1 MTTEEGRKHS
11 PPYVSYK
18 TFESFMTKLQQ
29 QLPTRIDR
37 SYLGRNVLRK
47 HWNTIDVRNAVFES
61 D

>member
-18 TFESFMTKLQQ
+18 TFESFITKLQQ
-29 QLPTRIDR
+29 QVPTRIDR
-37 SYLGRNVLRK
+37 SYLGGNVLRQ
-47 HWNTIDVRNAVFES
+47 HRYPIDVGNAVFES

>member
-18 TFESFMTKLQQ
+18 TFGNFINTLQKQ
-29 QLPTRIDR
+29 VPSRIVMVASGGKCSPAARVRHD
-37 SYLGRNVLRK
+37 G
-47 HWNTIDVRNAVFES
+47 RNAVFKS